1 MFKVGDNTFS
11 GLVNIGKSGNK
22 KTLYDITNIK
32 RISQN
37 RSTSANAFTTSLAN
51 PDNNN
56 ISQSDTNV
64 KSNTFEFR
72 YFTKKIRLVF
82 KITSTIKEKI
92 IKSPIIRRFPN
103 FYSH

>member
-1 MFKVGDNTFS
+1 M
-11 GLVNIGKSGNK
+11 
-22 KTLYDITNIK
+22 NIK

-64 KSNTFEFR
+64 KSNTLSTTYSTRNSKNNNLWESFLNENFR
-72 YFTKKIRLVF
+72 ANGTRI
-82 KITSTIKEKI
+82 
-92 IKSPIIRRFPN
+92 N
-103 FYSH
+103 M